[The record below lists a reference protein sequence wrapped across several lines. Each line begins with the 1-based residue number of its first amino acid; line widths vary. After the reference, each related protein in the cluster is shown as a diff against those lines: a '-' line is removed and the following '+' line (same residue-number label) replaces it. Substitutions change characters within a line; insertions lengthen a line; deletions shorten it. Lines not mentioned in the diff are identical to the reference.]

1 MFPIRLEAVTPF
13 KKLNNNSRRINIH
26 YKKEKKGNKNFT
38 GNFLHNKTQEDS
50 DKSGITQQFID
61 MQNARL
67 KDKRT
72 QVKLEQDAQLNEE
85 HTQVKAGQDT
95 QIEQE
100 SVHQNVKEQENL
112 LETDKVTISL
122 NQGELL
128 IVTGPENSGK
138 NELLLQIA
146 GIKKI
151 HSGKILYFDEEKLPR
166 NRKNYLIYVPSSQ
179 LFFENRTV
187 EENIVIM
194 CELANIPFNYASR
207 KIKPLYYI
215 YGLERMKHTVVKD
228 LPKSINSILSLF
240 VMEIIMPEVLIIG
253 TQDFYGD
260 QISEDFFFERLSY
273 IKNKGIAIAI
283 ASQRFGNLNY
293 ADKILL
299 LSEKEILFNGT
310 KRDLEQ
316 LSTGQNIEIGL
327 MEILE
332 KSYHKKFGK

>member
-1 MFPIRLEAVTPF
+1 MFPIRLEDVTPF
-13 KKLNNNSRRINIH
+13 KKLNNNDKRINIH
-26 YKKEKKGNKNFT
+26 YKKEKKEKNFD
-38 GNFLHNKTQEDS
+38 NDLASEDIQ
-50 DKSGITQQFID
+50 KSEGKSEINQQFIN
-61 MQNARL
+61 MQNN
-67 KDKRT
+67 
-72 QVKLEQDAQLNEE
+72 QLNEE
-85 HTQVKAGQDT
+85 NDT
-95 QIEQE
+95 QLKDGYSNQIKDKHKSKDEVELLNQAIE
-100 SVHQNVKEQENL
+100 EQGETP
-112 LETDKVTISL
+112 ETDKVNISL

-151 HSGKILYFDEEKLPR
+151 YSGKILYFNEEKLPP
-166 NRKNYLIYVPSSQ
+166 NRKNYLIYVPSSP

-194 CELANIPFNYASR
+194 CELANIPFNYASC

-215 YGLERMKHTVVKD
+215 YGLERMKHTVVKN

-240 VMEIIMPEVLIIG
+240 IMEILMPEVLIIG

-283 ASQRFGNLNY
+283 SSQRFGNLNH

-310 KRDLEQ
+310 KKALLQR
-316 LSTGQNIEIGL
+316 STGQNIEIGL
-327 MEILE
+327 IEILE

>member
-1 MFPIRLEAVTPF
+1 MFPIRLEDVTPF
-13 KKLNNNSRRINIH
+13 KKLNNNDKRINIH
-26 YKKEKKGNKNFT
+26 YKKEKKEKNFD
-38 GNFLHNKTQEDS
+38 NDLASEDIQ
-50 DKSGITQQFID
+50 KSEGKSEINQQFIN
-61 MQNARL
+61 MQNN
-67 KDKRT
+67 
-72 QVKLEQDAQLNEE
+72 QLNEE
-85 HTQVKAGQDT
+85 NDT
-95 QIEQE
+95 QLKDGYSNQIKDKHKSKDEVELLNQAIE
-100 SVHQNVKEQENL
+100 EQGEPP
-112 LETDKVTISL
+112 ETDKVNISL

-151 HSGKILYFDEEKLPR
+151 YSGKILYFNEEKLPP
-166 NRKNYLIYVPSSQ
+166 NRKNYLIYVPSSP

-207 KIKPLYYI
+207 KIKSLYYI
-215 YGLERMKHTVVKD
+215 YGLERMKHTVVKN

-240 VMEIIMPEVLIIG
+240 IMEILMPEVLIIG

-283 ASQRFGNLNY
+283 SSQRFGNLNH

-310 KRDLEQ
+310 KKALLQR
-316 LSTGQNIEIGL
+316 STGQNIEIGL

>member
-1 MFPIRLEAVTPF
+1 MFPIRLEDVTPF
-13 KKLNNNSRRINIH
+13 KKLNNNDKRINIH
-26 YKKEKKGNKNFT
+26 YKKEKKEKNFD
-38 GNFLHNKTQEDS
+38 NDLASEDIQ
-50 DKSGITQQFID
+50 KSEGKSEINQQFIN
-61 MQNARL
+61 MQNN
-67 KDKRT
+67 
-72 QVKLEQDAQLNEE
+72 QLNEE
-85 HTQVKAGQDT
+85 NDT
-95 QIEQE
+95 QLKDGYSNQIKDKHKSKDEVELLNQAIE
-100 SVHQNVKEQENL
+100 EQGETP
-112 LETDKVTISL
+112 ETDKVNISL

-151 HSGKILYFDEEKLPR
+151 YSGKILYFNEEKLPP
-166 NRKNYLIYVPSSQ
+166 NRKNYLIYVPSSP

-194 CELANIPFNYASR
+194 CELANIPFNYASC

-215 YGLERMKHTVVKD
+215 YGLERMKHTVVKN

-240 VMEIIMPEVLIIG
+240 IMEILMPEVLIIG

-283 ASQRFGNLNY
+283 SSQRFGNLNH

-310 KRDLEQ
+310 KKALLQR
-316 LSTGQNIEIGL
+316 STGQNIEIGL